1 MPVFKC
7 FGKIV
12 KKNKVSFMIY
22 IVIFVAV
29 LIIFTK
35 VGSSNTDTLFS
46 DAAVPIAII
55 DQDGS
60 ALSEALTAYIGERHQ
75 LIDLENDSEALQD
88 ALFFREIEYILW
100 IPDRFEKAFVSEGD
114 NLKLEN
120 TKLPDSTSGIYIDQQ
135 IDRYLATL
143 RAYLNSEFEFSDAL
157 SSTEKDLALSTTVE
171 LSTGEQAEVSTISFF
186 FQYLPYVLI
195 AVIIS
200 ALGPVFMEFNKKEL
214 ARRTEASSLSL
225 KSKNMQMAL
234 GCIVVS
240 LILWGLFM
248 IAITVS
254 NINDIFT
261 LTSALRIFNSLIFL
275 IISIGIAFLL
285 GQFLKNSESLNF
297 ITNCIALGMSFVCGI
312 FIPQELL
319 GSGIL
324 FIAKFLPAYWYIR
337 NNNILTGMTSITVAN
352 IQPYLQGIL
361 IQSAFAVAFFIVALV
376 ISRQKKFHPVV

>member
-100 IPDRFEKAFVSEGD
+100 IPDGFEKAFVSEGD

-135 IDRYLATL
+135 IDRHLATL

>member
-100 IPDRFEKAFVSEGD
+100 IPDGFEKAFVSEGD